1 VVPFGH
7 EVPAFWSAKTCEP
20 FSAAF
25 LQQPW
30 ITPELSTGLGLD
42 ITAAV
47 AIPDPAASTSV
58 AAPAMMILR
67 PIMVM
72 FSPLTTRDATDVTRA
87 RRATAPDA
95 LSPLP
100 LPSR

>member
-1 VVPFGH
+1 MVPFGH

-30 ITPELSTGLGLD
+30 ITPELPTGLGLD

-58 AAPAMMILR
+58 TAPAMMILR

-72 FSPLTTRDATDVTRA
+72 FSP
-87 RRATAPDA
+87 P
-95 LSPLP
+95 
-100 LPSR
+100 